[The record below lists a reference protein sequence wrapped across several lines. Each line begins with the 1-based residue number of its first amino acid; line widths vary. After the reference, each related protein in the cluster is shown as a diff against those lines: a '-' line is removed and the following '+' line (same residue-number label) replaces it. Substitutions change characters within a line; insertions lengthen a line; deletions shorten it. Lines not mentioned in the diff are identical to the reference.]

1 MPYNRSLQIERRLG
15 DVLRL
20 VSEGQQST
28 PTLANTLRV
37 SEPTISRCLEA
48 LRRRGYLIRA
58 VKRGDSWSYEL
69 EGEAPQFQEQHS

>member
-15 DVLRL
+15 DVIRL
-20 VSEGQQST
+20 VRDGQQST
-28 PTLANTLRV
+28 RTLATALRV

-48 LRRRGYLIRA
+48 LRRRGYFIRA

-69 EGEAPQFQEQHS
+69 ESKTPQLLEQTV

>member
-15 DVLRL
+15 DVIRL
-20 VSEGQQST
+20 VRDGQQST
-28 PTLANTLRV
+28 RTLATALSV

-48 LRRRGYLIRA
+48 LRLRGYLIRA

-69 EGEAPQFQEQHS
+69 ESETPQLLEQTA